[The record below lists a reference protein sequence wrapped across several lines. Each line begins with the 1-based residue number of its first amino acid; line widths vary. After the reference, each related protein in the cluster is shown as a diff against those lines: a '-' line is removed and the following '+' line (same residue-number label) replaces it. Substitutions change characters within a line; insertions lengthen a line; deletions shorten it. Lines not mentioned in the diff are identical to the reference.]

1 MNGTPLTAA
10 QTPKPRR
17 RGRVVTIL
25 CLIAAVAGLAAAW
38 SMGIPQT
45 WAAGMALRAFLGMPV
60 EVSGV
65 SADLLGRGMG
75 VQRLAL
81 YEDEAA
87 QREQRPAVLITGL
100 SVDTAAPWGAERM
113 IRLVDVEE
121 IIADVDARHPD
132 SPFYPWLVERPVGDP
147 DAAPFPLTY
156 IPERIVLQRVTGS
169 VCTPAYSAAIG
180 PITADVTIATQD
192 AFQAKVEGAAFTL
205 RAATAETGELIAVDD
220 AHAQGEAVYRKD
232 TGMTLHPSRLVLP
245 EWGVFEGEGGVS
257 FADGVLDVAASVTT
271 AQLKGRALDR
281 LGAVYPLPVAAAFDE
296 LDASGSELR
305 LRAGRDFFDARGSR
319 AQAVV
324 TDLRVGDETS
334 PYYQGDLDFQIDGDS
349 GSLAFAAV
357 LDEGQRLEGHWAGDL
372 SHAEA
377 HAGLSGWS
385 RAQVIDSV
393 PGEYREAAGLE
404 SLDTIEQASV
414 DVDLSWPAYSVTAET
429 HGLLRT
435 PDGVEPF
442 QIRLTDGEGRWADD
456 DDAGQL
462 LRGLADIQLPG
473 LDAPDAR
480 IDVESLH
487 QWNVALAAGQ
497 VTPRTVLATFTG
509 IEIPDRLDGELGLDS
524 VHAVQDA
531 EGLRVEFQGDYRG
544 LGEQEDGVIRASADM
559 RAPSVTALWPM
570 EAAGAF
576 TLPGAGQ
583 IEAQAALETGLD
595 TLAGRVTLTDVDTA
609 YAGALAQAP
618 EALQKLQAPV
628 SGGGTFRTTDAGAYG
643 AAFEFSAAAPAY
655 GEWSTP
661 EETPIEIQ
669 GGLTV
674 DPSLD
679 AARWE
684 QIEVEI
690 PGYSAVTSENG
701 QARFEPLHVWTELD
715 GYADLDR
722 LAPAYGM
729 GDLQGYLEFSG
740 PLTYEAQTV
749 RLPFE
754 AEGFGMAH
762 GDFAA
767 PYGVPLSVS
776 GGLLYEVDNAGG
788 RVETLRA
795 ALGEADRLQSEAV
808 RFTLDPLVLEGPFV
822 AETGFGPLVSLG
834 HVASAEGNARAEG
847 EARWSEEGPMV
858 DAAVESRVSSL
869 LLPDGIAAFRDA
881 HVEGRIRHDAGELA
895 GDVMIDLGEVTA
907 AGVTTGPVRGPM
919 VFRGDHAEA
928 ASMRAGLWDGD
939 VVFDVR
945 VGVLDPELP
954 VELRAVVDNI
964 DLERFSREFDP
975 PGVYLTGRGRGEV
988 GIKREGAEWES
999 ILVRLAAG
1007 DGFTMNRAMVQ
1018 QLLLTHHVRDASGG
1032 RALDGIVTQVL
1043 GEAEQRPFER
1053 AELAMDLSPEQ
1064 RLVGDGLLRSPLLNM
1079 TLDLAVDI
1087 EVIEDAL
1094 QLRQEAELD
1103 EIEGFEFDAGQ

>member
-1 MNGTPLTAA
+1 
-10 QTPKPRR
+10 
-17 RGRVVTIL
+17 
-25 CLIAAVAGLAAAW
+25 
-38 SMGIPQT
+38 
-45 WAAGMALRAFLGMPV
+45 
-60 EVSGV
+60 
-65 SADLLGRGMG
+65 
-75 VQRLAL
+75 
-81 YEDEAA
+81 
-87 QREQRPAVLITGL
+87 
-100 SVDTAAPWGAERM
+100 
-113 IRLVDVEE
+113 
-121 IIADVDARHPD
+121 
-132 SPFYPWLVERPVGDP
+132 
-147 DAAPFPLTY
+147 
-156 IPERIVLQRVTGS
+156 
-169 VCTPAYSAAIG
+169 
-180 PITADVTIATQD
+180 
-192 AFQAKVEGAAFTL
+192 
-205 RAATAETGELIAVDD
+205 
-220 AHAQGEAVYRKD
+220 
-232 TGMTLHPSRLVLP
+232 MTLHPSRVVLP
-245 EWGVFEGEGGVS
+245 GWGVFQGEGRFS
-257 FADGVLDVAASVTT
+257 FADGILDLTASVTT

-281 LGAVYPLPVAAAFDE
+281 LGAIYSLPVAAAFDE
-296 LDASGSELR
+296 LDASGSQLR
-305 LRAGRDFFDARGSR
+305 VRAGRDFFDASGSR

-324 TDLRVGDETS
+324 TDLRVGDETN

-349 GSLAFAAV
+349 DSLAFAAV
-357 LDEGQRLEGHWAGDL
+357 LDEGQRLEGHWTGDL
-372 SHAEA
+372 SHAAIRAE
-377 HAGLSGWS
+377 LSGWT
-385 RAQVIDSV
+385 RAQVIETV

-404 SLDTIEQASV
+404 WLETIEQASV
-414 DVDLSWPAYSVTAET
+414 DINVTWPAYSVTAET
-429 HGLLRT
+429 RGLLRT
-435 PDGVEPF
+435 PEGVEPF
-442 QIRLTDGEGRWADD
+442 QVRLADGEGRWGND

-462 LRGLADIQLPG
+462 LRGLAAIQLPG
-473 LDAPDAR
+473 LDAPEVR
-480 IDVESLH
+480 IAVESLH

-497 VTPRTVLATFTG
+497 VTPRMISTTFTG
-509 IEIPDRLDGELGLDS
+509 IEIPDRFDGELSLDS

-531 EGLRVEFQGDYRG
+531 ESLRVEFQGEYRG
-544 LGEQEDGVIRASADM
+544 LGEQGDRVIRASADM
-559 RAPSVTALWPM
+559 SAPSVTSLWPM
-570 EAAGAF
+570 EVAGTF
-576 TLPGAGQ
+576 TLPEAGR
-583 IEAQAALETGLD
+583 IEAQAALEAGLD
-595 TLAGRVTLTDVDTA
+595 TLAGRITLTDVDAA
-609 YAGALAQAP
+609 YAGAMAQAP

-628 SGGGTFRTTDAGAYG
+628 SGGGTFRTTDAGAYA

-679 AARWE
+679 ALRWD

-701 QARFEPLHVWTELD
+701 QARFEPFYLWTELD

-729 GDLQGYLEFSG
+729 ADLQGYLEFGG
-740 PLTYEAQTV
+740 PLTYEGKMV

-762 GDFAA
+762 GEFTA

-776 GGLLYEVDNAGG
+776 GDLLYEVDNARG

-795 ALGEADRLQSEAV
+795 DLGEADRLQSEAV

-822 AETGFGPLVSLG
+822 AETAFGPLVSLG

-847 EARWSEEGPMV
+847 EARWSEDGPMV
-858 DAAVESRVSSL
+858 DAAVESRVSSF
-869 LLPDGIAAFRDA
+869 LLPDGIAAFRDGD
-881 HVEGRIRHDAGELA
+881 VEGRIRHDAGGLA
-895 GDVMIDLGEVTA
+895 GDVMIEIGEVTA

-945 VGVLDPELP
+945 VGVFDPELP

-975 PGVYLTGRGRGEV
+975 PGIYLTGRARGEV
-988 GIKREGAEWES
+988 GIKREEAEWES
-999 ILVRLAAG
+999 VLVRLAAG
-1007 DGFTMNRAMVQ
+1007 DGFTMNRDMVRE
-1018 QLLLTHHVRDASGG
+1018 LLLTHHMRDASGG
-1032 RALDGIVTQVL
+1032 RALDGIVVQVL

-1053 AELAMDLSPEQ
+1053 AELAMDLSPEK

-1087 EVIEDAL
+1087 EVIEEAL

-1103 EIEGFEFDAGQ
+1103 EIEGIEYEAGQ